1 MTSPTGVSST
11 PSSSYPTLDEIR
23 ATHERLSPKV
33 VETPVW
39 RWQGGAVADR
49 LLSDSE
55 VWLKL
60 ELFQATGSFKMR
72 GVLNC
77 IEAMTPEARARGVVA
92 ASSGNHAMAV
102 AYGARAAGTRAT
114 VVMPRLASP
123 SRIDACRRFGADVV
137 LMPSLRE
144 AFERAQSLVEKE
156 GRTMIHP
163 FEGERT
169 TLGTAGIG
177 LELMRQVPKL
187 DAVIVPVGGGGLVSG
202 IAAAVKQIDPS
213 CRVFGVEPFGADA
226 MYKSFQA
233 GAPVTLP
240 GTDTIADSLAAPYA
254 LPYSFGVC
262 RRFVDEIVRVSD
274 DAIARAAHDL
284 FRDMKLAVEPAAATA
299 TAALF
304 GPLKDRLDGRK
315 VGLLVCGSNIDAQ
328 RYAELLARGAAV

>member
-1 MTSPTGVSST
+1 MTPPF
-11 PSSSYPTLDEIR
+11 PSLDEIR
-23 ATHERLSPKV
+23 STHERLSSKV

-49 LLSDSE
+49 MLSDSE

-77 IEAMTPEARARGVVA
+77 IEAMAPEARARGVVA

-163 FEGERT
+163 FEGPRT
-169 TLGTAGIG
+169 TLGTAGVG
-177 LELMRQVPKL
+177 LELMRQVPRL

-240 GTDTIADSLAAPYA
+240 GTDTLADSLAAPYA

-274 DAIARAAHDL
+274 DAIARAMHDL
-284 FRDMKLAVEPAAATA
+284 FCDMKLAVEPAAATA

-304 GPLKDRLDGRK
+304 GPLKDRLDGRR

-328 RYAELLARGAAV
+328 RYTELLARGAAV